1 MKQTA
6 EEQIKELKRQLA
18 DANEKIAQLTTIIKL
33 QRNQIFG
40 KKTEIMES
48 VVNGQQSLFSEQE
61 MDQLQNS
68 DISVTKVTEKKI
80 KQVVRHRKA
89 KQSGQRTTLLDGL
102 PQVNEVI
109 LLKDTN
115 CPHCHQLMKK
125 SQHIYSQEA
134 RLKPAELYCVNLI
147 QETYK
152 CDECINS
159 NGSKMPQSLLPH
171 SYFSSTILAKVAEL
185 KFILHY
191 RFIVKLSFGKPSAYK
206 LMPDYWRRT
215 SLRLVKLTLNH
226 CTIIYKD

>member
-6 EEQIKELKRQLA
+6 EEQIKELKQQLA
-18 DANEKIAQLTTIIKL
+18 DANEKIAQLMAIIKL

-61 MDQLQNS
+61 MDQLQDP

-89 KQSGQRTTLLDGL
+89 KQSGQRTTFLDGL

-115 CPHCHQLMKK
+115 CPHCHQLMKRIG
-125 SQHIYSQEA
+125 QHIYS
-134 RLKPAELYCVNLI
+134 
-147 QETYK
+147 
-152 CDECINS
+152 
-159 NGSKMPQSLLPH
+159 
-171 SYFSSTILAKVAEL
+171 
-185 KFILHY
+185 
-191 RFIVKLSFGKPSAYK
+191 
-206 LMPDYWRRT
+206 
-215 SLRLVKLTLNH
+215 
-226 CTIIYKD
+226 